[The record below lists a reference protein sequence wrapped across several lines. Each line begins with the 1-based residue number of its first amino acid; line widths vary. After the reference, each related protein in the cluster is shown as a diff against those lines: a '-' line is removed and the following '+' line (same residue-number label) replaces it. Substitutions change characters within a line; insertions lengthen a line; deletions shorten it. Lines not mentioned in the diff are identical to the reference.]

1 MNNEKDRIIC
11 SLGKEYNESRLVG
24 QLMEAY
30 RIRQCYTCY
39 RNYNHCN
46 YYNDAIDTVSA
57 DVHKGKKE
65 LPDPCPNYEN
75 KFTEKKGK
83 KNEKAAILSIIECIL
98 LAIFLLSAIA
108 IIILLLQLFIIKID
122 NASYVALFA
131 ALETFS
137 IGGLIAIEFSS
148 YSPLNQELKP

>member
-1 MNNEKDRIIC
+1 MMQLTRFLPMCIKEK
-11 SLGKEYNESRLVG
+11 
-24 QLMEAY
+24 
-30 RIRQCYTCY
+30 
-39 RNYNHCN
+39 RNYPTLVRTMKTN
-46 YYNDAIDTVSA
+46 S
-57 DVHKGKKE
+57 
-65 LPDPCPNYEN
+65 P
-75 KFTEKKGK
+75 EKKGK

-108 IIILLLQLFIIKID
+108 IIILLLQLFIKKID